1 MNIITLFAHNGEVH
15 EVIAENASS
24 AVDSATPVVTNPEV
38 HEAVTEAAHAT
49 EEAAGGLAALG
60 LDWQAFLFQLISF
73 VIVFLILRQFVFKK
87 LIVVLED
94 RRKTV
99 EDSIKHA
106 AQTEEKLKTAE
117 TKIAAM
123 LKEARVQADE
133 VVANSQKEAVQL
145 VEAAEAK
152 AVKRAESIVAQA
164 KSQMDGE
171 VAKARLEL
179 KAETAKLVA
188 AATAKVIGEKLDDK
202 KDQSLIERALAEE
215 RA

>member
-1 MNIITLFAHNGEVH
+1 MNIITLFANTGEAHNMVVENSAP
-15 EVIAENASS
+15 VIA
-24 AVDSATPVVTNPEV
+24 NPEV
-38 HEAVTEAAHAT
+38 QQTVAEAAHAT

-60 LDWQAFLFQLISF
+60 LDLQAFLFQLISF

-106 AQTEEKLKTAE
+106 TETEEKLKTAE

-123 LKEARVQADE
+123 LKQARVQADE

-152 AVKRAESIVAQA
+152 AAKRAETIVAQA
-164 KSQMDGE
+164 KSQMDSE
-171 VAKARLEL
+171 VSKARQEL
-179 KAETAKLVA
+179 KAETAKLIA